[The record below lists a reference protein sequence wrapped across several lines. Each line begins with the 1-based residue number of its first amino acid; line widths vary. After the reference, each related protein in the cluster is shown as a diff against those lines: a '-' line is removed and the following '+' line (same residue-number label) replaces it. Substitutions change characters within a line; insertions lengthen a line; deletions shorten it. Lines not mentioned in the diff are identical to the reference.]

1 MTKTVGDYTR
11 LGNVVSTV
19 YLLPKDVATLVVE
32 KARSDDLDEYDEPGK
47 INEFAEFANEIVNAI
62 K

>member
-1 MTKTVGDYTR
+1 MWDEFYIR

-32 KARSDDLDEYDEPGK
+32 KARENVLDEYDEPGK
-47 INEFAEFANEIVNAI
+47 IDEFAEFAKEIINTI
-62 K
+62 E